1 MTSPVANLL
10 AGIIDRTEVRPS
22 GSGRPPMPTAE
33 IFEALRVFLR
43 EVVQCRELRAA
54 DGRFWL
60 DLPPPHRTSWS
71 TVAQYG
77 PSAVGR

>member
-43 EVVQCRELRAA
+43 EGVQCREL
-54 DGRFWL
+54 
-60 DLPPPHRTSWS
+60 
-71 TVAQYG
+71 
-77 PSAVGR
+77 